1 MGVFDRLREGIF
13 RIRAI
18 PGETEQD
25 KTNIVNKK
33 KEITE
38 QIEAAVEAG
47 KTVDLSQLLNI
58 TTLSRKR
65 DEKYSIFEEM
75 VADGRI
81 GAALE
86 LYAND
91 AVQYNSNGDIV
102 WAESKDNDTYQYVTK
117 LLKDLKIADNIWSW
131 AYCLVLYGDV
141 YLETFL
147 NTSTSGKYPSLLLEP
162 SRLQANVKMQKEI
175 EGGKLERYIEKVA
188 NPAELYDL
196 QYRGKTAGFVRAR
209 DIDLENNFVDNMY
222 YQYTGN
228 YQDIHLLSPT
238 KFIHLCLSPNINR
251 FPEKFNLVRE
261 TEADRKINEDLED
274 GSNIEGSSTSSLSFT
289 VKTGQSVLENVYGPY
304 QTLKLKEDSVLL
316 ERVTKSSI
324 TRIIQ
329 VELGDMPENQR
340 KAKLRAIKN
349 QIEQQLQVNK
359 ETGQIQS
366 RSGAQPTEN
375 IIYTTTNNGKGVIS
389 SVNIGGDADVGNTQD
404 ITDSENKLYGSLLI
418 PKAWLGADMDGTGLS
433 NGGSLTEMSTVYAR
447 RVKRIQTALIT
458 GIKNLVNIFA
468 LAEGVPNIIGN
479 FEIKLT
485 PITTV
490 EDTRRDEL
498 LQNKIR
504 NVNDMMSLVSDF
516 DLIDEST
523 KLQIILNW
531 LSDYLNQQD
540 IVNIINKYLAELEQ
554 EENEKA
560 EDEATED
567 ENGPDFDFEGGSGP
581 ATPNININNEIPDN
595 ESPESTSEEP
605 NTPDLETSEEVD
617 LADIEGQDLL

>member
-1 MGVFDRLREGIF
+1 MGVFDKLKEGIF
-13 RIRAI
+13 KVRVV
-18 PGETEQD
+18 PGPTELD
-25 KTNIVNKK
+25 KTNIAREKDEATN
-33 KEITE
+33 
-38 QIEAAVEAG
+38 QIDAAIEAG

-58 TTLSRKR
+58 TSLSRKR
-65 DEKYSIFEEM
+65 DEKYAVFEEM

-91 AVQYNSNGDIV
+91 AVQYNSNGDVV
-102 WAESKDNDTYQYVTK
+102 WVESENTDVSAYVTK
-117 LLKDLKIADNIWSW
+117 LLKDLKVADDIWSW
-131 AYCLVLYGDV
+131 AYCLCLYGDV
-141 YLETFL
+141 FLETFV
-147 NTSTSGKYPSLLLEP
+147 NTSTSKDEKYPSLLLEP
-162 SRLQANVKMQKEI
+162 SKYDANIKTQRKI

-188 NPAELYDL
+188 NAAELYDL

-209 DIDLENNFVDNMY
+209 DIELENSLVDNSY
-222 YQYTGN
+222 YQYVGN
-228 YQDIHLLSPT
+228 YRDIQMLSPT
-238 KFIHLCLSPNINR
+238 KFIHICLAPNINR

-261 TEADRKINEDLED
+261 TETDRMLENGLED
-274 GSNIEGSSTSSLSFT
+274 ASSLEGSSTSTLSFT
-289 VKTGQSVLENVYGPY
+289 VKAGQSILENVYGPY

-329 VELGDMPENQR
+329 VELGDMPESQK
-340 KAKLRAIKN
+340 KAKLRSIKN

-418 PKAWLGADMDGTGLS
+418 PKAYLGADMDGSGLS
-433 NGGSLTEMSTVYAR
+433 NGGSLTEMNTVYAR

-468 LAEGVPNIIGN
+468 LAEHIPNVIGN
-479 FEIKLT
+479 FEIRLT
-485 PITTV
+485 PITTS

-504 NVNDMMSLVSDF
+504 NVNDMMSLISDF
-516 DLIDEST
+516 ENIDENT
-523 KLQIILNW
+523 KLEVILKW
-531 LSDYLNQQD
+531 LSEYLSQQD
-540 IVNIINKYLAELEQ
+540 IVDIINKYLQDLE
-554 EENEKA
+554 EEEKEEA
-560 EDEATED
+560 NDEATED
-567 ENGPDFDFEGGSGP
+567 TEGPDFDFEGGEGP
-581 ATPNININNEIPDN
+581 SRPSININNNIPGTEN
-595 ESPESTSEEP
+595 EE
-605 NTPDLETSEEVD
+605 SEEVERKTPEVAPQED
-617 LADIEGQDLL
+617 LAEIEGEDLL